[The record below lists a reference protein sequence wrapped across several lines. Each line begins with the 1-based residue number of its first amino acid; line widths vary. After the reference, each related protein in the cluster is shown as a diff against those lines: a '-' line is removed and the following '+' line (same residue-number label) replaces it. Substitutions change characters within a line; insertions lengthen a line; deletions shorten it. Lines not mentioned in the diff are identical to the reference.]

1 MKYSLAGNFKL
12 FFFLLGWGCGAEN
25 RLRTWEGRH
34 CSNNQ
39 SVTLTLTLTTTLTLT
54 NPQTFFNPRCYTLD
68 DPLFKQTP
76 LPHRVCPNQL
86 LVFGGGGAVRLIAP
100 RSFIQ
105 DTDMDVWEK
114 TKLKM
119 DREQKELVAQ
129 FDVCPCAPLAPLC
142 RCGGGGGGHPAVP
155 PRYALCAPLP
165 LQEATR
171 LRDQAQAQYRAAVRR
186 PGNLPAG
193 FGSGLSWGGGALPEK
208 GGGGQVGRCTKIFK
222 CE

>member
-1 MKYSLAGNFKL
+1 MLHSGRPPFQTDPPSSSCVPKPIAGV
-12 FFFLLGWGCGAEN
+12 W
-25 RLRTWEGRH
+25 
-34 CSNNQ
+34 
-39 SVTLTLTLTTTLTLT
+39 
-54 NPQTFFNPRCYTLD
+54 
-68 DPLFKQTP
+68 
-76 LPHRVCPNQL
+76 
-86 LVFGGGGAVRLIAP
+86 GGGAVRLIAP
-100 RSFIQ
+100 RPFIQ

-165 LQEATR
+165 LQEVTH

-193 FGSGLSWGGGALPEK
+193 FGSDWSWGGPLPEK